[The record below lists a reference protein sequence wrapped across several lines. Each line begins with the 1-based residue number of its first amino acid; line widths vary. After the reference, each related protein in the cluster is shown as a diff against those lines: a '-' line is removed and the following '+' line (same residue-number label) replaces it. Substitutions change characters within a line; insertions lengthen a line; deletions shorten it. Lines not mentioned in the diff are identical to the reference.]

1 MASTETPASVGDRA
15 AVDVALADPGPLGL
29 AGFAGTTLV
38 LSFVNAGIVGAGVVN
53 GVLALAIFFG
63 GLCQLIAGLM
73 EYRRGNTFGV
83 TAFCT
88 YGAFWLAFAF
98 YEWFFAKPTD
108 PPATLGLFL
117 LVFAIVTAFLTI
129 STLRL
134 NGALVVVFVLL
145 TLTFLLLSI
154 GAFSSSTGISKV
166 GGVVGIVTAVAAFY
180 TSAAVVTNATWRR
193 PVLPIFPF

>member
-1 MASTETPASVGDRA
+1 
-15 AVDVALADPGPLGL
+15 
-29 AGFAGTTLV
+29 
-38 LSFVNAGIVGAGVVN
+38 
-53 GVLALAIFFG
+53 
-63 GLCQLIAGLM
+63 M

-98 YEWFFAKPTD
+98 YEWFLAKPTD

-134 NGALVVVFVLL
+134 NGALLVVFVLL

-154 GAFSSSTGISKV
+154 GAFSSTEGISKV
-166 GGVVGIVTAVAAFY
+166 GGVVGIITAIAAFY
-180 TSAAVVTNATWRR
+180 TSAAVVTNATWKR
-193 PVLPIFPF
+193 PVLPVFPF

>member
-15 AVDVALADPGPLGL
+15 AVGVSLADPGPLGL

-53 GVLALAIFFG
+53 GVLALAVFFG
-63 GLCQLIAGLM
+63 GLCQFIAGIM

-98 YEWFFAKPTD
+98 YEWFFAKPND

-134 NGALVVVFVLL
+134 NGALLAVFVLL
-145 TLTFLLLSI
+145 TLTYLLLSI
-154 GAFSSSTGISKV
+154 GAFASSTGIDKI
-166 GGVVGIVTAVAAFY
+166 GGIVGILTAIAAFY
-180 TSAAVVTNATWRR
+180 ASAAIVTNATWNRV
-193 PVLPIFPF
+193 VLPIFPF